1 VIEFKAES
9 VADLTD
15 FPIGKMIRVLM
26 NEARMT
32 EADLCR
38 GVNLPQT
45 TINRLLSCQT
55 NDPRISTVVAI
66 AKFFDVT
73 IEQLLGS
80 EPILSLQMSKMV
92 KGSIL
97 PILVWQ
103 QIASRLSNDVN
114 MPEDTYVQ
122 WIKTEKTLNP
132 GSFATYNPTSTDD
145 FFGGHCLLLVN
156 LCTYLE
162 IMDGQIVLVDLNEN
176 NFGLRQAFKEG
187 NDIFL
192 KRLFAPFEI
201 NLLPQ
206 VQMIKGYIIEVRKYL
221 DLPKNAS

>member
-1 VIEFKAES
+1 MEFKAES
-9 VADLTD
+9 VMEPAD
-15 FPIGKMIRVLM
+15 FPIGKMIRILM
-26 NEARMT
+26 NEVRMT

-73 IEQLLGS
+73 IEQLLGN
-80 EPILSLQMSKMV
+80 EPILSLQTSKTI

-97 PILVWQ
+97 PILAWE
-103 QIASRLSNDVN
+103 QIASRLSQDGS
-114 MPEDTYVQ
+114 MPEDVYVH

-145 FFGGHCLLLVN
+145 FFGGHGLLLIN
-156 LCTYLE
+156 PYTDLE
-162 IMDGQIVLVDLNEN
+162 IVDGQIVLVDFNEN

-192 KRLFAPFEI
+192 KRLFSPFEI
-201 NLLPQ
+201 NLLSQ
-206 VQMIKGYIIEVRKYL
+206 AQMIRGYVVEVRKYL
-221 DLPKNAS
+221 DLPKDVS

>member
-1 VIEFKAES
+1 MEFES
-9 VADLTD
+9 ASVMEPTD
-15 FPIGKMIRVLM
+15 FPIGKMIRILM

-97 PILVWQ
+97 PILAWE
-103 QIASRLSNDVN
+103 QIASRLSQDGN
-114 MPEDTYVQ
+114 MSENVYVQ

-145 FFGGHCLLLVN
+145 FFGGHGLLLISPYADSEV
-156 LCTYLE
+156 T
-162 IMDGQIVLVDLNEN
+162 DGQIVLVDLNEN

-187 NDIFL
+187 NDVFL
-192 KRLFAPFEI
+192 KRLFSPFEI
-201 NLLPQ
+201 NPLSE
-206 VQMIKGYIIEVRKYL
+206 VQMIKGYVVEMRKYL
-221 DLPKNAS
+221 DLPKHVS

>member
-1 VIEFKAES
+1 VTEFKAES
-9 VADLTD
+9 VVDPTD
-15 FPIGKMIRVLM
+15 FPIGKMIRLLM
-26 NEARMT
+26 NEARIT

-80 EPILSLQMSKMV
+80 EPILSLQTSKML

-97 PILVWQ
+97 PILAWE
-103 QIASRLSNDVN
+103 QIASRLSKDGS
-114 MPEDTYVQ
+114 MPEDVYVR
-122 WIKTEKTLNP
+122 WIKTEKSLNP
-132 GSFATYNPTSTDD
+132 GSFATHNPTSTDA
-145 FFGGHCLLLVN
+145 FFGGHGLLLIN
-156 LCTYLE
+156 LCTTRE
-162 IMDGQIVLVDLNEN
+162 IMDGQIVLVDLGEN
-176 NFGLRQAFKEG
+176 NFGLRQVFKEG

-201 NLLPQ
+201 NLLSQ
-206 VQMIKGYIIEVRKYL
+206 VQMIRGYVVEMRKYL
-221 DLPKNAS
+221 DLPKSVS

>member
-1 VIEFKAES
+1 MEPA
-9 VADLTD
+9 D
-15 FPIGKMIRVLM
+15 FPIGKMIRILM
-26 NEARMT
+26 NEVRMT

-73 IEQLLGS
+73 IEQLLGN
-80 EPILSLQMSKMV
+80 EPILSLQTSKTI

-97 PILVWQ
+97 PILAWE
-103 QIASRLSNDVN
+103 QIASRLSQDGS
-114 MPEDTYVQ
+114 MPEDVYVH

-145 FFGGHCLLLVN
+145 FFGGHGLLLIN
-156 LCTYLE
+156 PYTDLE
-162 IMDGQIVLVDLNEN
+162 IVDGQIVLVDFNEN

-192 KRLFAPFEI
+192 KRLFSPFEI
-201 NLLPQ
+201 NLLSQ
-206 VQMIKGYIIEVRKYL
+206 AQMIRGYVVEVRKYL
-221 DLPKNAS
+221 DLPKDVS